1 MKQPQPARRQT
12 DLAEMV
18 EMLLDKG
25 VVVNADI
32 TISIGQTEFIGVRLR
47 AAIASFDTAAKY
59 GLEFPEGTDR
69 TQLEEAAGVPTRSA
83 IQDDDQQTL
92 AEELEVGLDVGHD
105 DGD

>member
-1 MKQPQPARRQT
+1 MTSPKPVRRQT

-32 TISIGQTEFIGVRLR
+32 TVSIGQTELLGIKLR

-59 GLEFPEGTDR
+59 GLEFPEGTNRERLDA
-69 TQLEEAAGVPTRSA
+69 AAGVPSVA
-83 IQDDDQQTL
+83 DEDQRQL
-92 AEELEVGLDVGHD
+92 AEELDIGLKSGD
-105 DGD
+105 DDDD

>member
-1 MKQPQPARRQT
+1 
-12 DLAEMV
+12 MV

-47 AAIASFDTAAKY
+47 AAIASFETAAKY

-69 TQLEEAAGVPTRSA
+69 QRLEEAAGVPARSA
-83 IQDDDQQTL
+83 PTDEEQRSL
-92 AEELEVGLDVGHD
+92 AEELEVNVEDELHGEN
-105 DGD
+105 

>member
-69 TQLEEAAGVPTRSA
+69 TRLEDAAGVPARTA
-83 IQDDDQQTL
+83 VDDEDQRTL
-92 AEELEVGLDVGHD
+92 AEELEVGVDMGAD
-105 DGD
+105 DED

>member
-1 MKQPQPARRQT
+1 MTSPKPVRRQT

-32 TISIGQTEFIGVRLR
+32 TVSIGQTELLGIKLR

-59 GLEFPEGTDR
+59 GLEFPEGTNRERLDA
-69 TQLEEAAGVPTRSA
+69 AAGVPSVA
-83 IQDDDQQTL
+83 DEDQRQL
-92 AEELEVGLDVGHD
+92 AEELDIGLESGD
-105 DGD
+105 DDDD